1 MGLDVFI
8 HEANPYYPTV
18 EKQAGKGPMVITGR
32 GTLIWCQRQGDGHY
46 RLGLFSRKPED
57 FATNGAVD
65 LANTE
70 AVKELMLQDE
80 YLGAHDAEFKAMIQ
94 ACEGPIHPWPLYY
107 MPPEFLSWESA
118 PGVTLIGDAAH
129 TTTPFAGDGVNCAML
144 DSIILSEKLKEF
156 GMPRVQEAIQEY
168 EKKMF
173 PYAADVIRRSNANS
187 ELFFDWNAPY
197 TLRDAGILTPGGR
210 TALSENL

>member
-1 MGLDVFI
+1 
-8 HEANPYYPTV
+8 
-18 EKQAGKGPMVITGR
+18 MVVCGR
-32 GTLIWCQRQGDGHY
+32 NTKIWNQRQGDGHY
-46 RLGLFSRKPED
+46 RVDLQFLKPED
-57 FATNGAVD
+57 FAKNGSVD
-65 LANTE
+65 LADTE
-70 AVKELMLQDE
+70 AVKKLMLQDE
-80 YLGAHDAEFKAMIQ
+80 YFGRHFANVRALIEAL
-94 ACEGPIHPWPLYY
+94 EGPIRPWPLYY
-107 MPPEFLSWESA
+107 MPPESLSWESA

-129 TTTPFAGDGVNCAML
+129 TTTPYAGDGVNCAML

-173 PYAADVIRRSNANS
+173 PYAADVIRRSNANG

-210 TALSENL
+210 TDLSENL